1 MQKAKNPESE
11 SNGPALGFEAQLWAA
26 ADKMRGH
33 MDASEYRNEPYT
45 SRVFDPCGGSGPA
58 LAEFVQSDKFVEE
71 HGGRV
76 GDIAVYGQDKS
87 VRGQRRFGLPQEARR
102 VSTRRRTNQ
111 SNFTTWKLARVNLA
125 IRDFSLSASK
135 GERVGVR
142 CRIPRN
148 ADSFR
153 QDLHPDLKANLV
165 PVRKDL
171 ANPPFNMSDW
181 GGENLRQD
189 VRWKFGMPP

>member
-1 MQKAKNPESE
+1 MPKLNNQKQA
-11 SNGPALGFEAQLWAA
+11 NGSTLDFEAQLRAA

-33 MDASEYRNEPYT
+33 MDASEYKGARPEGLCLGLIFLKYI
-45 SRVFDPCGGSGPA
+45 
-58 LAEFVQSDKFVEE
+58 SDAFEE
-71 HGGRV
+71 KREQF
-76 GDIAVYGQDKS
+76 YGQ
-87 VRGQRRFGLPQEARR
+87 E
-102 VSTRRRTNQ
+102 
-111 SNFTTWKLARVNLA
+111 SNYTTWKPARMNLA
-125 IRDFSLSASK
+125 ILDFSLSASN
-135 GERVGVR
+135 GERAGVR

-153 QDLHPDLKANLV
+153 QDLHPDLKADFM

-189 VRWKFGMPP
+189 VRWKFGMPPAKNALLFGGESELSLVA